1 MSTDNDLRKLP
12 PSREALI
19 YQTKWAC
26 YEAGYLWRESADN
39 FDIPDLKSD
48 GGEKSKG
55 DYGPLWESTQISRNE
70 FKTFISSCF
79 CGPQKCKIVNVQ
91 KLQWNAS
98 LTVYV
103 EENVTNYNLVMLNIS
118 NNFWCYLITKL
129 FYFGLFVWILHL
141 KYSIWHAWDFAIVHE

>member
-26 YEAGYLWRESADN
+26 YEAGYLWRESTDN

-79 CGPQKCKIVNVQ
+79 CGPQKCKNCKCAKASMKCITNCVCRRKCN
-91 KLQWNAS
+91 KL
-98 LTVYV
+98 
-103 EENVTNYNLVMLNIS
+103 
-118 NNFWCYLITKL
+118 
-129 FYFGLFVWILHL
+129 
-141 KYSIWHAWDFAIVHE
+141 